1 MKHARGFTLLEAI
14 VAMVIFTLVAST
26 LYAWQATNM
35 LTIDRVASLARREQ
49 LIRDALGV
57 LRAVNPMQNP
67 RGTRRVGDLSVH
79 WRAQPITPEV
89 EGKSQIGSMSAYNLR
104 LYVLDVEVRLRDR
117 DALRFQVRQT
127 GYKLV
132 RAVSDTP

>member
-57 LRAVNPMQNP
+57 LRAVNPMQDP
-67 RGTRRVGDLSVH
+67 RGTRHVGDLSVH

-127 GYKLV
+127 GYKQV

>member
-57 LRAVNPMQNP
+57 LRAVNPMQDP
-67 RGTRRVGDLSVH
+67 HGTRRVGDLSVH

-89 EGKSQIGSMSAYNLR
+89 EGESQIGSMSAYNLR

-127 GYKLV
+127 GYKQV